1 MKLTIPKPCH
11 ENWEQMNPDEKG
23 KFCSVCSKS
32 VYDFTGFSDE
42 EICNFNFDF
51 DQKVCGR
58 FREDQLNRNLNF
70 SIAGKLAAG
79 LFIAGG
85 SLSAVNAQEIKPK
98 ETNNPTE
105 VSSGF
110 TAPSTKQDTLKKVLS
125 IKVGRVSSDDE
136 DFLIILDDKEMTFKE
151 YRALNF
157 DFKTVESTQII
168 RDPEMLKKY
177 GAKAKN
183 KVVILTTKKKK

>member
-11 ENWEQMNPDEKG
+11 ENWEQMSPDEKG
-23 KFCSVCSKS
+23 RFCSVCSKS

-42 EICNFNFDF
+42 EIGNFNFD
-51 DQKVCGR
+51 QKICGR

-70 SIAGKLAAG
+70 SIAGKWAAG

-85 SLSAVNAQEIKPK
+85 SLSAINAQEIKPK
-98 ETNNPTE
+98 ETNSPTE

-110 TAPSTKQDTLKKVLS
+110 TAPSTKQDTIKKVIS

-136 DFLIILDDKEMTFKE
+136 DFLIILDNKEMTFKE

-157 DFKTVESTQII
+157 DFKTIESTQII
-168 RDPEMLKKY
+168 RDPELLKKY
-177 GAKAKN
+177 GEKAKN
-183 KVVILTTKKKK
+183 KVVILTSKKKK